1 MWQQACALV
10 EPSGPWCQTF
20 TLRWLENLSFFSYK
34 YTRCHGF
41 HSFRALGSLQFSLQ
55 HSLGINEIKSKLN
68 SRQCWSAVSGM
79 WLLEMHLLLHR
90 GFWVFTAFSLR
101 PGHCAGIV
109 WLLALFQISYLFNSH
124 GWPPILFF
132 IQKRQTYCS
141 WWIYIRVKD
150 WRFKF
155 TWKSKRYTVLLS
167 FHFLIISHWNSLLY
181 HVTIKCLIRSL
192 HFCRVWAR
200 ASFSYFHNN
209 FFSVHVQFGCA
220 GRI

>member
-20 TLRWLENLSFFSYK
+20 TLRWLENLIFFSYK
-34 YTRCHGF
+34 YTRCQGF

-109 WLLALFQISYLFNSH
+109 FGCSRSFRFLTCLIVTAGLQSFSSSRRDKHTVPDGYTL
-124 GWPPILFF
+124 GWKIGGSNLPE
-132 IQKRQTYCS
+132 K
-141 WWIYIRVKD
+141 VKD
-150 WRFKF
+150 TLFYWAF
-155 TWKSKRYTVLLS
+155 
-167 FHFLIISHWNSLLY
+167 IS
-181 HVTIKCLIRSL
+181 
-192 HFCRVWAR
+192 
-200 ASFSYFHNN
+200 
-209 FFSVHVQFGCA
+209 
-220 GRI
+220 